1 MIACNKQMLLATPI
15 IAEVLR
21 GQPQPIPRTKSLIP
35 VAFDSRAAEIL
46 GLEIP
51 VEVLRSESTRTGHSR
66 TYLKYDAMIVA
77 CAKRWAAECIVA
89 LDGDHGVLA
98 QHVRIPVSH
107 PRDFLRR
114 QIVIPFQKKSG
125 AE

>member
-1 MIACNKQMLLATPI
+1 MLLATPI

-51 VEVLRSESTRTGHSR
+51 VEVPADRGPRATGEMSARSQVSAEVLSETVSSR
-66 TYLKYDAMIVA
+66 
-77 CAKRWAAECIVA
+77 ECRRPVC
-89 LDGDHGVLA
+89 GVTSL
-98 QHVRIPVSH
+98 
-107 PRDFLRR
+107 
-114 QIVIPFQKKSG
+114 VIQVTELVCPQSSLSRC
-125 AE
+125 